1 MNLLQ
6 ILTSFLSNSENSK
19 ALINLLADLLNG
31 NFNLENFLKN
41 INIEKVFN
49 ILSPLL
55 QTNGANDKSQNQ
67 NVGLALKPITPFADK
82 DVVYSLNKYFENTK

>member
-19 ALINLLADLLNG
+19 ALLNLIADLLNG
-31 NFNLENFLKN
+31 NFNLENLLKN
-41 INIEKVFN
+41 INIEKVLKIF
-49 ILSPLL
+49 SPLL
-55 QTNGANDKSQNQ
+55 QSNGESDKRQNQ
-67 NVGLALKPITPFADK
+67 NAGFALSPITAFADK